1 MATEIDIK
9 TFHQEFRLL
18 SDTSPEWI
26 KSVLDN
32 FGLFIS
38 DHAANERK
46 AAATCMDF
54 AVRYPNHHSLV
65 ITASRIAE
73 EELSHFNDVV
83 RLMFE
88 HGYELLP
95 DEKDVYVMKLREN
108 TRHTSRERLMDRL
121 LCSSLIEM
129 RGTERFEILSREHP
143 HPTWKEF
150 YRKLHLSERGHG
162 HAFYHEAL
170 KIFPMQEVNDRF
182 KELLQIESQANL
194 QTPSTGKFH

>member
-1 MATEIDIK
+1 MK
-9 TFHQEFRLL
+9 
-18 SDTSPEWI
+18 
-26 KSVLDN
+26 N
-32 FGLFIS
+32 FAVFIS

-88 HGYELLP
+88 NGYELLP
-95 DEKDVYVMKLREN
+95 DEKDAYVMKLREH
-108 TRHTSRERLMDRL
+108 TRHTSRERLLDRL

-129 RGTERFEILSREHP
+129 RGTERFEILAQHHTDP
-143 HPTWKEF
+143 VWKEF

-162 HAFYHEAL
+162 YAFYHEAL

-182 KELLQIESQANL
+182 KELFEIESQANL
-194 QTPSTGKFH
+194 STPATGKFH